1 MTVAE
6 RVPLV
11 EMRNINVAFGGVH
24 AVREVTIDLYEGE
37 VIGPRRR
44 QRRRQVD
51 PDARPVG
58 GPQGRLGRDP
68 DQRRAAVYQQPA

>member
-24 AVREVTIDLYEGE
+24 AVDDVTIDLHA
-37 VIGPRRR
+37 
-44 QRRRQVD
+44 
-51 PDARPVG
+51 AR
-58 GPQGRLGRDP
+58 
-68 DQRRAAVYQQPA
+68 